1 MSERVYLDHAA
12 TTPVRP
18 EVVEAMLPYWTEF
31 YGNPS
36 SVHRFGREA
45 SRGLL
50 IARETFAELLNARS
64 TEIVFTGCGSESDNL
79 AVRGVMLSAKASGAG
94 SHLITCAIEHK
105 AVLETAK
112 QLRDMHG
119 IELTVLPV
127 DRYGRIDPRD
137 VEAAIRPDT
146 VLISIMAANNEVGT
160 LQPIQTIGELARQ
173 HGILFHTDAIQAAAV
188 TAWDLQTMPIDL
200 MSLAPHKFYGPK
212 GIGVLYVREGIELVP
227 SVTGGGQEEA
237 RRAGTE
243 NVAYAVGAAE
253 AFRLAMSE
261 REQTVAHYRS
271 LSERLIGGIQAALPD
286 TCILTGHPQERL
298 PQSASFAFRHISG
311 NDLLIHL
318 DMAGIAASS
327 GSACLTGDPKPSPVL
342 SALGLGQEWT
352 GGGLRLTVGRQNSMA
367 HVDYVLQVL
376 PTMVRKLSRI
386 SQIFT

>member
-1 MSERVYLDHAA
+1 MSERIYLDHAA

-45 SRGLL
+45 SRGLQM
-50 IARETFAELLNARS
+50 ARETYAELLNARA

-94 SHLITCAIEHK
+94 NHLVTCAIEHK

-112 QLRDMHG
+112 QLRDLHG

-127 DRYGRIDPRD
+127 DRYGRIDPKD
-137 VEAAIRPDT
+137 LEAAIRPDT

-160 LQPIQTIGELARQ
+160 LQPIQAIGELARR

-188 TAWDLQTMPIDL
+188 TAWDLQAMPIDL

-212 GIGVLYVREGIELVP
+212 GIGVLYVKEGIELIP
-227 SVTGGGQEEA
+227 SLTGGGQEEA

-253 AFRLAMSE
+253 AFRLAMAE
-261 REQTVAHYRS
+261 REQTVAHYRN
-271 LSERLIGGIQAALPD
+271 LGERLIDGIEAALPD

-327 GSACLTGDPKPSPVL
+327 GSACLTGDPKPSSVL

-376 PTMVRKLSRI
+376 PTMVQKLSRI
-386 SQIFT
+386 GQIFA

>member
-112 QLRDMHG
+112 QLRDLHG

-367 HVDYVLQVL
+367 HADYVLQVL

>member
-367 HVDYVLQVL
+367 HADYVLQVL